1 MGLPLIEAAH
11 YGCKIFAYETDVTKE
26 VLKIINS
33 KFFNKSNIESKYK
46 EFLSFHP
53 TTIGEN
59 INGFKHKWNFAN
71 KSHNQIVFEV
81 KK

>member
-1 MGLPLIEAAH
+1 MNELYKLNNLLFCSQVESLGLPLMEAAH

-46 EFLSFHP
+46 EFLSFL
-53 TTIGEN
+53 
-59 INGFKHKWNFAN
+59 
-71 KSHNQIVFEV
+71 QLL
-81 KK
+81 